1 MCVYINFSCLTVFS
15 LFIFEKNLYKS
26 DFNNWLRGVG
36 WVPIQ
41 SLDVEKAKK
50 ATEILSEKKYR
61 QHPDQLKFSIPM
73 DAMEQ
78 VLAKQNA
85 KTMNKVGNCWIDPK
99 LGSLPCKVVGQ
110 GALPLELLKFPMGVA
125 VPWLRLDGE
134 RSW

>member
-1 MCVYINFSCLTVFS
+1 MVF
-15 LFIFEKNLYKS
+15 LFVFEKNLYKS

-85 KTMNKVGNCWIDPK
+85 KTMNKVGSCWIDPK
-99 LGSLPCKVVGQ
+99 FGVFVLQSCGARCIPTGMIKISNGCSGSLVKDHNKNYSSRQSMV
-110 GALPLELLKFPMGVA
+110 
-125 VPWLRLDGE
+125 
-134 RSW
+134 

>member
-1 MCVYINFSCLTVFS
+1 M
-15 LFIFEKNLYKS
+15 YKA

-36 WVPIQ
+36 WIPIQ

-61 QHPDQLKFSIPM
+61 QHPDKLKYSITM

-85 KTMNKVGNCWIDPK
+85 KTMNKVRICSDDHDWARDWVFISQNC
-99 LGSLPCKVVGQ
+99 
-110 GALPLELLKFPMGVA
+110 GAAAFPLKSSEFQMGV
-125 VPWLRLDGE
+125 VLFLVKTGH
-134 RSW
+134 

>member
-1 MCVYINFSCLTVFS
+1 MYIDTVIFLAS
-15 LFIFEKNLYKS
+15 LFFLSIFEKNLYKS

-61 QHPDQLKFSIPM
+61 QHPDQIKFSIPM

-85 KTMNKVGNCWIDPK
+85 KTMNKVGIVGLTQSLGLCLAK
-99 LGSLPCKVVGQ
+99 LWGKVHSH
-110 GALPLELLKFPMGVA
+110 
-125 VPWLRLDGE
+125 WNY
-134 RSW
+134 